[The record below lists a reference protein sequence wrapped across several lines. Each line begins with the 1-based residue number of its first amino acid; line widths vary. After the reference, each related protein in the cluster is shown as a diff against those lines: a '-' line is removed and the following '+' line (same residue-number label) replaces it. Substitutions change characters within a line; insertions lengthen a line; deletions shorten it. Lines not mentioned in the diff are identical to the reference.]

1 MNYRMLL
8 LWVFASVSLCAQ
20 QVQYE
25 VRFPNIR
32 HHEAEV
38 TAVFSDIPSPV
49 LDIRM
54 SRSSPGRYALHEF
67 IKNVYSVRAEDGRG
81 KKLTI
86 HQNDPYGWQVS
97 GHDGTVRFFYTV
109 YGDHVDGT
117 YLSLDASHA
126 HINPPSMFVYAQNAD
141 HRNIRLRFTLPDK
154 TWVISTQ
161 LKESSTS
168 TYTAPDLAYLMDSPI
183 EISAFQESSWGVPSA
198 GGDIRFSL
206 ALHHTGT
213 VQQTEYLA
221 KVGDA
226 IVREARSVFGEFPAF
241 DQGRYA
247 FIMEL
252 TPFSFWDGMEHRN
265 SCVITNSDSINGDFL
280 DIANTMA
287 HEFFHVWNVERLRP
301 KSLEPFDKSRVNM
314 SEELWFA
321 EGFTSYYDD
330 LIITRAGIQSVD
342 RYCKVLTKLMN
353 NVVVDPSKNFGGP
366 AYMSKR
372 AAFTDAATS
381 VDAQNRKNIFA
392 TYYWYGATVALGL
405 DLTLRAEYGK
415 TLDEYMQLLWKTY
428 GKTEKPYT
436 SVDLEL
442 ALGNLIGDKTWA
454 HRFFDETIR
463 GNSLPD
469 YQKLLDYAGL
479 VTRKANETKPTLG
492 QVRLGSDEDG
502 ILIKDATLI
511 GDPLYLAGLDRG
523 DKIFSLNDHTV
534 RSLEDWEDALKQL
547 KPGDS
552 VTIVYEQR
560 GVKGTSRVKVA
571 ADPSLEVIPV
581 EQTGKTLAEKKSTFR
596 TAWLSSKSPDRPL
609 LYRYCKKCRRAYE
622 FQYEF
627 CPFDGVLLRLT
638 PEE

>member
-1 MNYRMLL
+1 MNYRILL
-8 LWVFASVSLCAQ
+8 LWVCISASVSAQ
-20 QVQYE
+20 QVNYE

-38 TAVFSDIPSPV
+38 TAVFSDISSPV

-81 KKLTI
+81 KKLDVT
-86 HQNDPYGWQVS
+86 QNDPYGWQVS
-97 GHDGTVRFFYTV
+97 AHDGTVRFFYTV

-126 HINPPSMFVYAQNAD
+126 HINPPAMFVYAQNAD

-154 TWVISTQ
+154 TWRIATQ
-161 LKESSTS
+161 LKESGASVYIAS
-168 TYTAPDLAYLMDSPI
+168 DLAYLMDSPI
-183 EISAFQESSWGVPSA
+183 EISAFQESSWRVPATS
-198 GGDIRFSL
+198 GDILFSL
-206 ALHHTGT
+206 ILHHTGT
-213 VQQTEYLA
+213 PKQTEYLT

-226 IVREARSVFGEFPAF
+226 IVREARAVFGEFPAF

-247 FIMEL
+247 FMMEL
-252 TPFSFWDGMEHRN
+252 TPYASWDGMEHRN
-265 SCVITNSDSINGDFL
+265 SCVITNRDSISGDFL
-280 DIANTMA
+280 DIASTMA
-287 HEFFHVWNVERLRP
+287 HEFFHAWNVERLRP
-301 KSLEPFDKSRVNM
+301 KSLEPFDKMRVNM

-366 AYMSKR
+366 AHMSQR

-381 VDAQNRKNIFA
+381 VDAQNRKNIFS

-405 DLTLRAEYGK
+405 DLTLRTEHGK
-415 TLDEYMQLLWKTY
+415 TLDDYMQLLWKAY

-436 SVDLEL
+436 SADLES
-442 ALGNLIGDKTWA
+442 ALGDLIGDKKRA
-454 HRFFDETIR
+454 QRFFDETIR
-463 GNSLPD
+463 GNRLPD
-469 YQKLLDYAGL
+469 YKKLLDYAGF
-479 VTRKANETKPTLG
+479 VTRAAHADRPTLG
-492 QVRLGSDEDG
+492 QVRLAADDDG

-523 DKIFSLNDHTV
+523 DKIFSLNDQAV
-534 RSLEDWEDALKQL
+534 RSIEAWEEVLKQL
-547 KPGDS
+547 KPDDS

-560 GVKGTSRVKVA
+560 GLKGTSRVKVA
-571 ADPSLEVIPV
+571 VDPSLEIIPV
-581 EQTGKTLAEKKSTFR
+581 EQTGKSLTEKKSNFR
-596 TAWLSSKSPDRPL
+596 AAWLSSKSIDKPL

-627 CPFDGVLLRLT
+627 CPFDGVLLQIT